1 MRADRLLKT
10 LESLQRRISERFPG
24 SGLSKVTAEVQEA
37 GVGVV
42 QLGEKLRRPYWALR
56 LMTVTFTLILL
67 GITVWVVVF
76 SIRHLPSGESGL
88 VDLLQGV
95 ESATNDLIF
104 VALAILFFFTL
115 ESRIKRKAAL
125 KSLHRLRSLAHV
137 VDMHQLTKDPS
148 TLHNG
153 SRATAATPKRNMSAY
168 DLTRYLDYCSE
179 LLAII
184 SKLAA
189 LHVQNFQDS
198 QVLDTVN
205 DVENLS
211 QGLSGKIWQKIMILD
226 MASQRATAGETSS
239 VSSGASTRPGYP
251 E

>member
-104 VALAILFFFTL
+104 VALAILFFL
-115 ESRIKRKAAL
+115 RWRAGSSARQRSSRFIACAP
-125 KSLHRLRSLAHV
+125 LH
-137 VDMHQLTKDPS
+137 TWWIC
-148 TLHNG
+148 TN
-153 SRATAATPKRNMSAY
+153 
-168 DLTRYLDYCSE
+168 
-179 LLAII
+179 
-184 SKLAA
+184 
-189 LHVQNFQDS
+189 
-198 QVLDTVN
+198 
-205 DVENLS
+205 
-211 QGLSGKIWQKIMILD
+211 
-226 MASQRATAGETSS
+226 
-239 VSSGASTRPGYP
+239 
-251 E
+251 